1 MSTFYKD
8 GYFWRTH
15 SPDWEL
21 EKYGFRP
28 NGCGDLIFN
37 TCAKIID
44 DNDTS
49 EWADDAIIECGCL
62 LEDGMRWPDYMNSLF
77 HDANN
82 RLQWWWSKLK
92 YKLGIREGWMVWNEE
107 LGEYE
112 LKIRLI
118 VMYRPQNDLT
128 RDPFIAFFT
137 AVTLRDNII
146 STITIP
152 WYLFRPTTWI
162 WRRYLITGKGLWLY
176 YFLTLRQPKQD
187 YVKRLRRYMDMAVHY
202 KLNT

>member
-44 DNDTS
+44 DNDQS
-49 EWADDAIIECGCL
+49 IWAADAIVGCSWL
-62 LEDGMRWPDYMNSLF
+62 LRHRMRWPDYMNGN
-77 HDANN
+77 DAKN
-82 RLQWWWSKLK
+82 RLQWWRSKLLF
-92 YKLGIREGWMVWNEE
+92 KLYIR
-107 LGEYE
+107 
-112 LKIRLI
+112 KT
-118 VMYRPQNDLT
+118 VMYRPQNVMT
-128 RDPFIAFFT
+128 RDPYIAFY
-137 AVTLRDNII
+137 TLIADNPDWINET
-146 STITIP
+146 SIP
-152 WYLFRPTTWI
+152 WPLFNPGVWT

-176 YFLTLRQPKQD
+176 YFLTLNYPKQD